1 MNPRSFG
8 SGGTCGQETAW
19 NYTKSSI
26 AIISERTTAV
36 DGEITATEN
45 GFSVY
50 NKKYGTLYYEGATV
64 PNVSTG
70 VKGTP
75 ISTATGNTLKITVI
89 DKDGNYI
96 NPIFI
101 FSD

>member
-1 MNPRSFG
+1 MSLENGIVLYSSPG
-8 SGGTCGQETAW
+8 QQIICGM
-19 NYTKSSI
+19 
-26 AIISERTTAV
+26 

-50 NKKYGTLYYEGATV
+50 NKKYGTLYYEGAAV

-96 NPIFI
+96 NPLFI